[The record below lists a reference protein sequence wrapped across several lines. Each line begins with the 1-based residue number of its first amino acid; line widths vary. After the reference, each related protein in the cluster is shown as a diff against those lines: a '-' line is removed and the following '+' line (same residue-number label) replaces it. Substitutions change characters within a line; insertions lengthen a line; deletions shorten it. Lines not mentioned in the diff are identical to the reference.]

1 VLEKDIAIP
10 SLLFIIIQLRSITS
24 YISVVSARLIAP
36 YVIAVRFV
44 IKYFIPV
51 NRKNLFFAAIAL
63 IIGLRL
69 LFVALIPTNH
79 GVKYHLESLGDEP
92 SHFNY
97 VKYLF
102 EKKSFPVQTSNYKTP
117 GALIRNDVEYVQP
130 PIYYLLGAL
139 GQTVGGGIYFCRI
152 LSFLFGLISL
162 WLIALI
168 LKRIG
173 RPPEEQAAGV
183 IFCGLFPTHAY
194 FTSLVS
200 NDSMSWLVA
209 LLVTYL
215 CMGKEE
221 KSTHLGQDFSWRTT
235 LMLSGLLGF
244 GSLIKSSLLLFYPIV
259 AACFIYSWF
268 RRRNPAILVKMAVSL
283 GLALAINIPWFIRNY
298 IHYGSITGMS
308 VLNGPEVSYPHLL
321 TLQGFIIFI
330 KTSIRYFWF
339 PMQHIPISIY
349 QNALGIIGAII
360 LIVLILLAIRYIV
373 KKKPLTYNHLL
384 LLGIALITLAAY
396 FQYNLAWGNRE
407 GRFLLPAL
415 SSIVFFIIVPINSAL
430 KSIHCGRLFFPAI
443 LFIGAW
449 GYSYL
454 LLTF

>member
-1 VLEKDIAIP
+1 M
-10 SLLFIIIQLRSITS
+10 QLRSITS
-24 YISVVSARLIAP
+24 YISVIDRHIAP
-36 YVIAVRFV
+36 YVIAVIFV

-51 NRKNLFFAAIAL
+51 NRKNLFFTAIAI

-69 LFVALIPTNH
+69 FFVALIPTNH

-97 VKYLF
+97 VKYFF
-102 EKKSFPVQTSNYKTP
+102 EKRSFPVQTGNYKTP

-130 PIYYLLGAL
+130 PIYYLLGAM
-139 GQTVGGGIYFCRI
+139 GQAFGGGIYFCRM
-152 LSFLFGLISL
+152 LSFLFGLLSL

-200 NDSMSWLVA
+200 NDSMSWLTA
-209 LLVTYL
+209 LVLTYL
-215 CMGKEE
+215 CMEKKET
-221 KSTHLGQDFSWRTT
+221 SNSFGPDFPWHTT
-235 LMLSGLLGF
+235 LIISGILGF
-244 GSLIKSSLLLFYPIV
+244 GPLIKSSLLLFYPIV

-268 RRRNPAILVKMAVSL
+268 RRKNSAILVRMAVSL

-298 IHYGSITGMS
+298 IHYGSVTGMS

-321 TLQGFIIFI
+321 TMQGFIIFL
-330 KTSIRYFWF
+330 KTSIRFFWF
-339 PMQHIPISIY
+339 PMQHIPVSFY
-349 QNALGIIGAII
+349 LALLGIFDALI
-360 LIVLILLAIRYIV
+360 LIALLSLAIRYII
-373 KKKPLTYNHLL
+373 KEKPMTYNHLL
-384 LLGIALITLAAY
+384 LMGTALITFAAY

-430 KSIHCGRLFFPAI
+430 KSINREWLFFPTI